1 MIIEAE
7 SRAEVENVRRLF
19 IEYAAALGFSLC
31 FQNFDQELEGLPGA
45 YKRPDGRL
53 LLALVDGIDVGCV
66 ALRRINPE
74 ICEMKRLYVRPA
86 SRAAGVGRRLAEA
99 AITHAR
105 DIGYARMRLDTIE
118 PLMPQAVALYRTL
131 GFREIA
137 AYTTNPLAGA
147 LYLEL
152 EL

>member
-7 SRAEVENVRRLF
+7 SRAEVENVRTLF
-19 IEYAAALGFSLC
+19 IEYATSLAFSLC

-74 ICEMKRLYVRPA
+74 ICEMKRFYVRPA
-86 SRAAGVGRRLAEA
+86 SRAAGMGRRLAAA

-105 DIGYARMRLDTIE
+105 DIGYARMRLDTI
-118 PLMPQAVALYRTL
+118 
-131 GFREIA
+131 
-137 AYTTNPLAGA
+137 
-147 LYLEL
+147 
-152 EL
+152 

>member
-1 MIIEAE
+1 MIVEAE
-7 SRAEVENVRRLF
+7 SRAEVENVRTLF
-19 IEYAAALGFSLC
+19 IEYAASLGFSLC

-53 LLALVDGIDVGCV
+53 LLALVDGVDVGCV

-118 PLMPQAVALYRTL
+118 PLMPEAVALYRTL

-137 AYTTNPLAGA
+137 AYTANPLAGA